1 MTHESLLVIY
11 VFIHTHT
18 YTKGNMIYVYPC
30 THLEMY
36 VKVLM
41 TLFYIRTP
49 DIVLYFELVCYLYR
63 HRRVSNVSQ

>member
-1 MTHESLLVIY
+1 
-11 VFIHTHT
+11 
-18 YTKGNMIYVYPC
+18 
-30 THLEMY
+30 MY